1 MPIVRKLLYLK
12 LITYIQIYLR
22 VVAHLNKMTGIR
34 ISALIF
40 LIISHLCLVA
50 MFVFEN
56 ELQNVEFPYFF
67 IIWGIGIF
75 NAGLNIYYGV
85 KIELKTWILIL
96 LIISGIVWFFP
107 PLLMTYFGFPFLL
120 IFLAIGIYLHTK
132 KGLELKTNE

>member
-1 MPIVRKLLYLK
+1 
-12 LITYIQIYLR
+12 
-22 VVAHLNKMTGIR
+22 MTGIR
-34 ISALIF
+34 ISALTF

-85 KIELKTWILIL
+85 KMELKTWILVL

-132 KGLELKTNE
+132 KGLELKTTE